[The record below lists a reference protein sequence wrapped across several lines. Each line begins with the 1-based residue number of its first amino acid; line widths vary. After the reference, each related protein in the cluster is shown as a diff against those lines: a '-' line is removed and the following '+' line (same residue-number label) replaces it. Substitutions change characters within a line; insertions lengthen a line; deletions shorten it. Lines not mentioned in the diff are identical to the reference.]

1 MKASDDSTKKI
12 PINLHVKMQ
21 KFYKLKNH
29 EHLWKHISNSWQR
42 IYVKY
47 VYIIY
52 VCIRDT
58 HICMHL
64 ANQKEKQ
71 YQHSRENGKGHK

>member
-1 MKASDDSTKKI
+1 MKASDDITKKI

-29 EHLWKHISNSWQR
+29 GHLWKRISNSWQR

-64 ANQKEKQ
+64 TIQKEKQ
-71 YQHSRENGKGHK
+71 YQHSKEHAKGHK